1 MIVIP
6 AVDVRGGRCVQ
17 LVGGEY
23 DREMVS
29 IDDPVAVARRWRIEG
44 FNTLHVV
51 DLDAATGRGSNA
63 DVVERVIEA
72 VDTTVQIGGGIR
84 TAEQIMRLVAIG
96 VARIITGTR
105 ALEDRTWLESMSVA
119 NPEKLIVAIDVR
131 NESIVSHGWQKV
143 HDNDIPKAV
152 SALNDLPLAGLL
164 VTAVHR
170 EGQMEGPDVS
180 LIEKVARLSSFPVQ
194 ASGGIASVDHL
205 KQLES
210 AGASAAV
217 VGMALYTGVLSARD
231 INEAFIA

>member
-105 ALEDRTWLESMSVA
+105 ALEDHTWLESMSVA

>member
-6 AVDVRGGRCVQ
+6 AVDLRGGRCVQ

-29 IDDPVAVARRWRIEG
+29 IDDPVAVARRWSIEG

-105 ALEDRTWLESMSVA
+105 ALEDHTWLESMSVA